1 MKNWTD
7 LFAPLIL
14 QRGKNYHSE
23 GRVSHLKYEYGSYSA
38 VVSGTENYWVSIL
51 ISYDVIEEM
60 TCSCPY
66 AESGNYCKHMAAVL
80 YAMEQKGLLSTQKQK
95 QKQERLSASE
105 LVCSMTEAQVREFLT
120 ELAQDDAEI
129 FHKLSLRYEK
139 FPETERRELL
149 LSELDSITEKY
160 TVYGE
165 IPYKNAYDYAY
176 DLSEFIEEL
185 PMTQFRCGKPHSILE
200 IAIRAL
206 EKYCAQEVDDSD
218 GGTSLIGDSFLS
230 CVEDLLARCTPAQT
244 QEIFFLLS
252 EYRSRKEIH
261 WIIADMLDNVI
272 DSFFEGSAFA
282 ESKLNLIQTRLE
294 HEDFTDSDWERDAL
308 LTKKYFLL
316 RSLPGKA
323 QEYEEFCKQYKN
335 SFFFR
340 QASIKALVEEG
351 DYERAIPLLL
361 ESRKLDAD
369 HPTTVRWNT
378 ETLIHIYQKT
388 GDTEKLR
395 GALLYHIRNFNQK
408 DLNYLLE
415 LKNLV
420 SAEDWAGYRAEY
432 LAREYEYIRLP
443 LLEHEELWE
452 ELMSAAAQDHSMQ
465 TLLAYEKSLY
475 AKFPNRFCEVLAQKL
490 QDMANVSSNRK
501 DYRHLM
507 EDLVHLVRY
516 PEGRPIALKLAAEWR
531 TRYSRRSAMMDEL
544 AQRGF

>member
-14 QRGKNYHSE
+14 QRGKNYHTE

-51 ISYDVIEEM
+51 ISDDEIEEM

-66 AESGNYCKHMAAVL
+66 AESGNHCKHMAAVL
-80 YAMEQKGLLSTQKQK
+80 YAMEQEGFLSTKK
-95 QKQERLSASE
+95 QKQEPLSAAE
-105 LVCSMTEAQVREFLT
+105 LICSMTEDQVREFLT

-139 FPETERRELL
+139 FPEPERRELL
-149 LSELDSITEKY
+149 LFELDSITEKY

-185 PMTQFRCGKPHSILE
+185 PMTQFRCGKPHVILE

-218 GGTSLIGDSFLS
+218 GGTSLIGGSFLS

-244 QEIFFLLS
+244 QEIFSQLM
-252 EYRSRKEIH
+252 EYRSRKELH
-261 WIIADMLDNVI
+261 WIIADILDNVI
-272 DSFFEGSAFA
+272 DSFFEGPAFA
-282 ESKLNLIQTRLE
+282 EGKLNLIQTRLE
-294 HEDFTDSDWERDAL
+294 HEDFTNSNWKRDAL

-316 RSLPGKA
+316 RSLPGKS
-323 QEYEEFCKQYKN
+323 QEYEEFCRQYKDY
-335 SFFFR
+335 FFFR
-340 QASIKALVEEG
+340 QASIKALVEAG
-351 DYERAIPLLL
+351 DWAQAIPLLM
-361 ESRKLDAD
+361 ESRELDTD
-369 HPTTVRWNT
+369 HPSTVRWNT
-378 ETLIHIYQKT
+378 ETLIDIYQKT

-395 GALLYHIRNFNQK
+395 EALLYHIRNFSQK

-420 SAEDWAGYRAEY
+420 PAEDWAGYRAEY
-432 LAREYEYIRLP
+432 LARKYEYIRLP

-452 ELMSAAAQDHSMQ
+452 ELMSAAEQAPSTQ
-465 TLLAYEKSLY
+465 TMLAYEKSLY
-475 AKFPNRFCEVLAQKL
+475 AKFPNRFCEVWAQKL
-490 QDMANVSSNRK
+490 QDRANISSNRK

-507 EDLVHLVRY
+507 DDLVRLARY

-544 AQRGF
+544 SQRGF

>member
-66 AESGNYCKHMAAVL
+66 AESGNHCKHMAAVL

-139 FPETERRELL
+139 FPEPERRELL

-185 PMTQFRCGKPHSILE
+185 PMTQFRCGKPHAILE

-218 GGTSLIGDSFLS
+218 GGTSLIGGSFLS

-244 QEIFFLLS
+244 QEISSQLM

-261 WIIADMLDNVI
+261 WIIADILDNVI
-272 DSFFEGSAFA
+272 DSFFEGPAFA
-282 ESKLNLIQTRLE
+282 EGKLNLIQTRLE
-294 HEDFTDSDWERDAL
+294 HEDFTDSDWERDVL

-316 RSLPGKA
+316 RSLPGKT
-323 QEYEEFCKQYKN
+323 QEYEEFCKQYKDY
-335 SFFFR
+335 FFFR
-340 QASIKALVEEG
+340 QASIKALVDAG

-361 ESRKLDAD
+361 ESRKLYAD
-369 HPTTVRWNT
+369 RYGTVKENT
-378 ETLIHIYQKT
+378 ETLIEIYQKT
-388 GDTEKLR
+388 GATEKLKEE
-395 GALLYHIRNFNQK
+395 LLYHIRNLTQM
-408 DLNYLLE
+408 DLDHLLE
-415 LKNLV
+415 LKHLV
-420 SAEDWAGYRAEY
+420 PAEEWEKYRAEY
-432 LAREYEYIRLP
+432 LARPHEYLRLP
-443 LLEHEELWE
+443 LLEHEALWD
-452 ELMSAAAQDHSMQ
+452 ELMSTLAGEYCVQ
-465 TLLAYEKSLY
+465 TMLTYEKSLY
-475 AKFPNRFCEVLAQKL
+475 ANLPNRFCEVLGQKL
-490 QDMANVSSNRK
+490 KDRADISSNRK

-507 EDLVHLVRY
+507 EDLVHLARY
-516 PEGRPIALKLAAEWR
+516 PEGLPIALKLAAEWR